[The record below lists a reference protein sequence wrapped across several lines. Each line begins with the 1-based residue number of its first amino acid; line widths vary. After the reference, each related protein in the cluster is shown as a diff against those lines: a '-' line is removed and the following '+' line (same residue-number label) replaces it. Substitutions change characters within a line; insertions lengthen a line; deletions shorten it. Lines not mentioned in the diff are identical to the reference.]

1 MVVYAPLVPVSVG
14 IEFFSSNHSI
24 ILVIAGI
31 GGITVPLRNLIG
43 SYSVGDPF
51 SVSLDVRV
59 RESLGLAITNSLTD
73 YVEVFDGR
81 EFDPILQSGVRAIRV
96 IPRGPQKT

>member
-59 RESLGLAITNSLTD
+59 RESLGLAITNSLPTMLRSLM
-73 YVEVFDGR
+73 VESLTQYFSLVS
-81 EFDPILQSGVRAIRV
+81 EQ
-96 IPRGPQKT
+96 